1 MHTIRLGTFS
11 PSVLLEVATVT
22 GALAAAG
29 LTVAETP
36 ARTSAQ
42 QFTDLFDGQL
52 DAVFTNPDNVLA
64 YRCVPTNP
72 LGRTGDVRI
81 LGAVDRGL
89 GLALFTGAR
98 SLAGV
103 RGGTFGV
110 DVPGSGFAFIG
121 YELLARAGLLRD
133 VDYRVE
139 ALGATPRRARALLDG
154 TIDATILNAGNDLLA
169 SDNGARRAASVT
181 AIGPYVGTVLA
192 ATGDTLDLHGDQ
204 IRTLLDVVS
213 TTARDIVAGRHAELT
228 LAAVERR
235 LGLTGATAAR
245 HLETLADPHQGL
257 VTDARLTRADLS
269 TVIDLR
275 NRHAPG
281 ATALTVTDVL
291 ASGLVDTPWQL

>member
-11 PSVLLEVATVT
+11 PSVLLAVATVT

-29 LTVAETP
+29 LDVAETP

-42 QFTDLFDGQL
+42 QFTDLFDGRL

-89 GLALFTGAR
+89 GLALFTRGPDT
-98 SLAGV
+98 V

-110 DVPGSGFAFIG
+110 DVPGSGFAFIS
-121 YELLARAGLLRD
+121 YELLARAGLTRD
-133 VDYRVE
+133 VDYRVA
-139 ALGATPRRARALLDG
+139 ALGATPRRARALIDG
-154 TIDATILNAGNDLLA
+154 AIDGTILNAGNDLLA
-169 SDNGARRAASVT
+169 EDHGAQRVASVT
-181 AIGPYVGTVLA
+181 TIGPYVGTVLA
-192 ATGDTLDLHGDQ
+192 ATGDGIDDHL
-204 IRTLLDVVS
+204 RTLLDVVS
-213 TTARDIVAGRHAELT
+213 TTARDIVAGRHDKIT
-228 LAAVERR
+228 LDAVERR

-245 HLETLADPHQGL
+245 HLETLADPRQGL
-257 VTDARLTRADLS
+257 VPDARLTSADLA

-281 ATALTVTDVL
+281 PTTLTVADVM
-291 ASGLVDTPWQL
+291 ASGLVDDR

>member
-22 GALAAAG
+22 GTLAAAG
-29 LTVAETP
+29 LAVAETP
-36 ARTSAQ
+36 VRTSAQ
-42 QFTDLFDGQL
+42 QFTDLFDGRL
-52 DAVFTNPDNVLA
+52 DAAFTNPDNVLA

-89 GLALFTGAR
+89 GLALFTGTSGLGA
-98 SLAGV
+98 V
-103 RGGTFGV
+103 RDGTFGV

-121 YELLARAGLLRD
+121 YELLARAGLRRD

-139 ALGATPRRARALLDG
+139 ALGATPRRARALIDG
-154 TIDATILNAGNDLLA
+154 TIDATVLNAGNDLLA
-169 SDNGARRAASVT
+169 SDSGAQRVASVT

-192 ATGDTLDLHGDQ
+192 ATGDSLDRHGDR

-213 TTARDIVAGRHAELT
+213 ATARDIVAGRHAEAA

-245 HLETLADPHQGL
+245 HLETLADPQQGL
-257 VTDARLTRADLS
+257 VTDARLTQADLS

-275 NRHAPG
+275 NRHVPG
-281 ATALTVTDVL
+281 ATALTVAGVL
-291 ASGLVDTPWQL
+291 ASGLVDAPWEL

>member
-11 PSVLLEVATVT
+11 PSVLLEVAAAT

-29 LTVAETP
+29 LAVTETP

-42 QFTDLFDGQL
+42 QFTDLFDGRL

-81 LGAVDRGL
+81 LAAVDRGL
-89 GLALFTGAR
+89 GLALFTGPDG
-98 SLAGV
+98 LA

-121 YELLARAGLLRD
+121 YELLARAGLSRD
-133 VDYRVE
+133 TDYKTE
-139 ALGATPRRARALLDG
+139 ALGATPRRAQALIDG

-169 SDNGARRAASVT
+169 EDRGARRIASVT
-181 AIGPYVGTVLA
+181 EIGPYVGTVLA
-192 ATGDTLDLHGDQ
+192 AVGDNHN

-213 TTARDIVAGRHAELT
+213 ATARDIAAGRHADVTLT
-228 LAAVERR
+228 AIERR
-235 LGLTGATAAR
+235 LNLTGATAAR

-257 VTDARLTRADLS
+257 VTDGRLTRDDLS

-281 ATALTVTDVL
+281 ATALTVDDAL
-291 ASGLVDTPWQL
+291 ASGLLQTGRTVQ